1 MTTKSA
7 VVARVAKAKGML
19 VTDIPMASATY
30 KDFLG
35 LPTATTKPKP
45 VTDEL
50 TVEMVRDYLADLPD
64 NAARVA
70 TINAESDAVVTLS
83 HDPDMGCATLRFTR
97 TTFKVEQE
105 HFTYVYTM
113 GDGWYVRAAT
123 PDERALLP

>member
-7 VVARVAKAKGML
+7 VVARVAKAKG
-19 VTDIPMASATY
+19 IPVIDLSMASAIY
-30 KDFLG
+30 KDSLG
-35 LPTATTKPKP
+35 LPTAPAKP

-50 TVEMVRDYLADLPD
+50 MVEKVRDYLAYLPD

-123 PDERALLP
+123 PDERALVP